1 MNNYKSAF
9 LITAIS
15 GLSTL
20 LGLLFIFFPKN
31 GNKKT
36 IYLALAFASGV
47 MAGVSILD
55 LIPESINFLNNEFL
69 FFKSIIMV
77 ILFTLL
83 GIVMAYFTGKYI
95 PDNNSVKGDKTLFK
109 LGFMSM
115 LAIMM
120 HNIPEGIVT
129 FVATN
134 AEVKLGIYLAI
145 AIAMQNIPEGI
156 SIALPIYY
164 GTKNKFLTFIY
175 TFIASLSELLGA
187 LIAFIFLPPRI
198 NNLFMGIIFSV
209 ISGLMLQISLFEL
222 LPNALKEKNKIL
234 SLLFFVIGVIFIQ
247 IFIF

>member
-1 MNNYKSAF
+1 
-9 LITAIS
+9 
-15 GLSTL
+15 
-20 LGLLFIFFPKN
+20 
-31 GNKKT
+31 
-36 IYLALAFASGV
+36 

-95 PDNNSVKGDKTLFK
+95 PDNNSIKGDKTLFK

-134 AEVKLGIYLAI
+134 AEVKLGIYLGNSYCHA
-145 AIAMQNIPEGI
+145 
-156 SIALPIYY
+156 
-164 GTKNKFLTFIY
+164 
-175 TFIASLSELLGA
+175 
-187 LIAFIFLPPRI
+187 
-198 NNLFMGIIFSV
+198 
-209 ISGLMLQISLFEL
+209 
-222 LPNALKEKNKIL
+222 
-234 SLLFFVIGVIFIQ
+234 
-247 IFIF
+247 

>member
-1 MNNYKSAF
+1 M
-9 LITAIS
+9 LR
-15 GLSTL
+15 
-20 LGLLFIFFPKN
+20 
-31 GNKKT
+31 
-36 IYLALAFASGV
+36 
-47 MAGVSILD
+47 
-55 LIPESINFLNNEFL
+55 LNW
-69 FFKSIIMV
+69 V
-77 ILFTLL
+77 
-83 GIVMAYFTGKYI
+83 YI
-95 PDNNSVKGDKTLFK
+95 W
-109 LGFMSM
+109 
-115 LAIMM
+115 
-120 HNIPEGIVT
+120 
-129 FVATN
+129 
-134 AEVKLGIYLAI
+134 AI
-145 AIAMQNIPEGI
+145 AIAMHNIPEGI

>member
-20 LGLLFIFFPKN
+20 LGLLFIFFSKN

-55 LIPESINFLNNEFL
+55 LIPESIKFLNNEFL
-69 FFKSIIMV
+69 FFKSIIIV

-95 PDNNSVKGDKTLFK
+95 PDNNSIKGDKTLFK

-145 AIAMQNIPEGI
+145 AIAMHNIPEGI

>member
-1 MNNYKSAF
+1 MVIKKKDPYKTDLF
-9 LITAIS
+9 LS
-15 GLSTL
+15 
-20 LGLLFIFFPKN
+20 F
-31 GNKKT
+31 
-36 IYLALAFASGV
+36 YY
-47 MAGVSILD
+47 D
-55 LIPESINFLNNEFL
+55 
-69 FFKSIIMV
+69 IIIV

-95 PDNNSVKGDKTLFK
+95 QDNNSIKGDKTLFK
-109 LGFMSM
+109 LVFMSM

-145 AIAMQNIPEGI
+145 AIAMHNIPEGI